1 VFLLHSGKTAYKIMR
16 ANVESRKLTSGRR
29 EYCSYKLHVRTR
41 VRSAAFT
48 LIEILVSISIIA
60 LLMALILPAVQS
72 ARESARRMQCGNH
85 VKNLALG
92 MHGFLTNRNQFPAA
106 GYWGG
111 GPSPDKNNPGPHHNW
126 VVDLLPYVDRRD
138 LADRW
143 DWDQLAT
150 FPANQDIAKI

>member
-72 ARESARRMQCGNH
+72 ARESARRMQCGN
-85 VKNLALG
+85 
-92 MHGFLTNRNQFPAA
+92 
-106 GYWGG
+106 
-111 GPSPDKNNPGPHHNW
+111 PSPDKNNPGPHHNW